1 MFEDVVNLA
10 IAENKR
16 SRETNGMEKTWRK
29 HVSVSS
35 YFKDRCTIHID
46 IGRATGKT
54 KYIANHA
61 TGKDI
66 IITYSSVGKELL
78 LEKGL
83 GIKIFSNL
91 ESIQQERGKNSFRD
105 IEFVYI
111 DEPHLFLR
119 NQHCEMVDIYGL
131 FAGSDNPTFV
141 LLGE

>member
-16 SRETNGMEKTWRK
+16 SRKTNGMEKVWRQ
-29 HVSVSS
+29 HVSISS

-46 IGRATGKT
+46 VGRSTGKT
-54 KYIANHA
+54 KYIADHA

-66 IITYSSVGKELL
+66 VITSSLVGKELL
-78 LEKGL
+78 LNKGL
-83 GIKIFSNL
+83 GIRIFSNL
-91 ESIQQERGKNSFRD
+91 LPIQQERGKDRFKD
-105 IEFVYI
+105 VEFVYM

-119 NQHCEMVDIYGL
+119 NQHCEMSDIYEL
-131 FAGSDNPTFV
+131 FAKSDDPTFV